1 MKPDGGIMFIVDKNN
16 IKYPILITEMKKQGT
31 NDEVIA
37 MTGKAQASGN
47 AIERLGKNVIGL
59 RT

>member
-1 MKPDGGIMFIVDKNN
+1 MRPDGGILYLIDGENN
-16 IKYPILITEMKKQGT
+16 KFPVLITEMKKQGT
-31 NDEVIA
+31 NDRIITMA
-37 MTGKAQASGN
+37 GKAQAVGN